1 MIGIIITTFL
11 RDELLFKAV
20 QSILDNWIENFE
32 IIIVDQGEVTT
43 KKHEWINKQSKIH
56 YIPVLFNSGLSY
68 CRNVGVQKAKELGC
82 EYCFIGSDS
91 FLFNESLKKID
102 NIVDILEKTNYDL
115 IGVELIPSVCGW
127 EAKLNIIKGKHFEL
141 DFIDKDKKL
150 AKSYITKAEPS
161 TEYQNEDGSP
171 VLVGDI
177 IYLWDVDIC
186 RNIFIAKTESL
197 LNTKWDN
204 NLKLGGHEDFFWR
217 YKQNGYKCAWTNALY
232 ANKMTDRPNEYK
244 QLRRTNFNEGL
255 IYLRKKYNITNWV
268 EYKNLERAK
277 EYQKYSNLDK

>member
-1 MIGIIITTFL
+1 MKKIAFIITTFM
-11 RDELLFKAV
+11 RDDLLFKSV
-20 QSILDNWIENFE
+20 ESIQNNWQDNFE
-32 IIIVDQGEVTT
+32 IIIVDQGNESFE
-43 KKHEWINKQSKIH
+43 KWDCLSSYH
-56 YIPVLFNSGLSY
+56 YYKVPFNSGLSY
-68 CRNVGVQKAKELGC
+68 CRNYGVQKAKELGC

-115 IGVELIPSVCGW
+115 MGFELMPSVCGW

-171 VLVGDI
+171 ALVGDV
-177 IYLWDVDIC
+177 IYLWDIDIC
-186 RNIFIAKTESL
+186 RNIFIADTDSL
-197 LNTKWDN
+197 LKTKWDN
-204 NLKLGGHEDFFWR
+204 NLKLCEHESFFHE
-217 YKQNGYKCAWTNALY
+217 YKQNGYKCAWTNVLY

-268 EYKNLERAK
+268 EYKHLERAK

>member
-11 RDELLFKAV
+11 RDDLLFKSI
-20 QSILDNWIENFE
+20 QSILDNWNQEFK
-32 IIIVDQGEVTT
+32 IIIIDQGNTGNIQ
-43 KKHEWINKQSKIH
+43 KHNFIDKNNLSSNYHIV
-56 YIPVLFNSGLSY
+56 PFNFGLSY
-68 CRNVGVQKAKELGC
+68 CRNYGVQKAKELGC

-91 FLFNESLKKID
+91 FLFNESLKQLKAIIYAKEYD
-102 NIVDILEKTNYDL
+102 NYNLV
-115 IGVELIPSVCGW
+115 GFELIPSVCGW
-127 EAKLNIIKGKHFEL
+127 EAKLNLIENKYFEL
-141 DFIDKDKKL
+141 DFIDKSSQQDINKL
-150 AKSYITKAEPS
+150 RSH
-161 TEYQNEDGSP
+161 SP
-171 VLVGDI
+171 I
-177 IYLWDVDIC
+177 SLWNIDIC
-186 RNIFIAKTESL
+186 RNIFIADTGSL
-197 LNTKWDN
+197 LKTQWDN
-204 NLKLGGHEDFFWR
+204 NLKLGEHEDFFWR